1 MELVTAVIA
10 GRWAANYSPFSP
22 FIVGYGLRLVVST
35 EQNALLLRTE
45 SYALG
50 ICNKDIFV

>member
-1 MELVTAVIA
+1 VTAVIA